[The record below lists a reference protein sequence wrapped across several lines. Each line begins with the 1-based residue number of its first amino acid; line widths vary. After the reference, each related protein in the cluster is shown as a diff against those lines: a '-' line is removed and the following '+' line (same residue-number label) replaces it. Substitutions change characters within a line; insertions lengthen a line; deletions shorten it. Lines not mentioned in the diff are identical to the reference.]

1 MKLEK
6 TETYYILK
14 HESGKYFRSSLSV
27 ISPLSYLTDN
37 ALEATKYLL
46 KQTAETTIAINRI
59 LNLEPK
65 TKTEEMLVDILNHCE
80 IKKLTLKYE
89 GELED

>member
-6 TETYYILK
+6 TETYYVLK
-14 HESGKYFRSSLSV
+14 HESGKYFKSSLCV
-27 ISPLSYLTDN
+27 TSPLSYLTDK
-37 ALEATKYLL
+37 ALEATKYPL
-46 KQTAETTIAINRI
+46 KQTAETAIAINKF

-65 TKTEEMLVDILNHCE
+65 TKTEEMLIDVLTHCE
-80 IKKLTLKYE
+80 IKKLTIKYE